1 MKDKRQK
8 VGGIAWP
15 LIPPQLAYLMH
26 PFGYDMWAKTA
37 FAYPP
42 SSMLPQRMPTIP
54 FPMSNEMLKTS
65 TEEPC
70 GDVKPVTIATAL
82 ELTNPGTATTETS

>member
-1 MKDKRQK
+1 MIDGGKAAFRSHQRHTSRASRAERASVITALLRTPSVWFQNRRMKDKRQK

-26 PFGYDMWAKTA
+26 PFSYDMWAKTA

-42 SSMLPQRMPTIP
+42 R
-54 FPMSNEMLKTS
+54 
-65 TEEPC
+65 
-70 GDVKPVTIATAL
+70 
-82 ELTNPGTATTETS
+82 